1 MRNSSRGFVSVTIA
15 SVVLISCATPPV
27 EVSEDERRTKAQ
39 ELQALFDEQEP
50 ITQPLTVADAMA
62 RAIKYN
68 VDHRVRLMEQVFAR
82 TDLDVSRMDL
92 LPRLVADAGYSKRSN
107 ENASASQSVNTGL
120 PSLEPS
126 RSSEREQDLVNASL
140 VWNLLDFGVSY
151 VSAQQRADQVLIAE
165 ERRRKAIQ
173 NIIQDV
179 RRAYWQAL
187 YAQRLGGD
195 LDQLIIDI
203 EASVERSRE
212 LREQGLQPPSIAARF
227 QDALLTTM
235 RQMWRIRRDLETAHT
250 QLAQLINV
258 APGTEFELDPT
269 PDEMGLPMVD
279 ETPVELEQRA
289 LTDRPEL
296 REEDYRL
303 RIDQAEVKKA
313 MLRMLPG
320 LEIDLGVHYDSND
333 FLVNNDWSDAGLQIS
348 WNLFNLFSGPAY
360 SDQAK
365 ARVDLDSVRR
375 LAISMAV
382 LTQVHVAF
390 ENYRDAKI
398 NYELANELMAVST
411 QIQNQYEAQRQ
422 AEVASELAGI
432 RSRARALVAQLQRDQ
447 AFTQVQNAVGRIHNS
462 IGMDP
467 MPETTTSYDLPTLA
481 TAIAEHQN
489 QLNRALEQTSPA
501 EVEDPPIVES
511 QPLPEG
517 KDAMVE
523 YQPVTATREWTI
535 EFHPMTT
542 EAHQS
547 ANQQQGRRY
556 R

>member
-15 SVVLISCATPPV
+15 SAVLISCATPPV

-107 ENASASQSVNTGL
+107 ENASASQSVITGL

-126 RSSEREQDLVNASL
+126 RSSEREQGLANASL

-203 EASVERSRE
+203 EAAVERSRE

-235 RQMWRIRRDLETAHT
+235 RQMWRIRRDLEIAHT
-250 QLAQLINV
+250 LLAQLINV

-422 AEVASELAGI
+422 AEVVNELAGI

-489 QLNRALEQTSPA
+489 QLNRALEQTRPA
-501 EVEDPPIVES
+501 EAEEPPIVES

-517 KDAMVE
+517 KDAVLE

-542 EAHQS
+542 DAHQS
-547 ANQQQGRRY
+547 TYQQQGR
-556 R
+556 